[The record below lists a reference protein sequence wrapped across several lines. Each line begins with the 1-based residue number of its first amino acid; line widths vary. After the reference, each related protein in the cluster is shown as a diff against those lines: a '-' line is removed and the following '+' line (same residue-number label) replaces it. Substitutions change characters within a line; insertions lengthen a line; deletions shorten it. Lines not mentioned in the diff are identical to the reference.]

1 MADGSVH
8 SISPGISNK
17 AFWGMMTMAGGEV
30 FGD

>member
-8 SISPGISNK
+8 SIAPGVSNT

-30 FGD
+30 LDE